1 LVVKC
6 SNKNETNT
14 RSVLIVSDKT
24 LSSNYT
30 QLGSFFPIMLAL
42 LSIVNLMVN
51 LIRNCVGREIS
62 NTATNN
68 ETVRQNAI
76 RKR

>member
-1 LVVKC
+1 
-6 SNKNETNT
+6 
-14 RSVLIVSDKT
+14 
-24 LSSNYT
+24 
-30 QLGSFFPIMLAL
+30 MLAL